1 MKKKKQNQS
10 YEQDKVGF
18 PHLGID
24 RRPDGSPP
32 RRARRNPWGVGGRR
46 EEAARAC
53 VVGGEE
59 ARRRGLA
66 EGKAG
71 GFGLG
76 GAGAAIHDGGN
87 VAFGLFVFEFRIRV
101 R

>member
-1 MKKKKQNQS
+1 M
-10 YEQDKVGF
+10 
-18 PHLGID
+18 
-24 RRPDGSPP
+24 
-32 RRARRNPWGVGGRR
+32 
-46 EEAARAC
+46 
-53 VVGGEE
+53 VGGEE

-87 VAFGLFVFEFRIRV
+87 VAFGLFVFEIRIRV